1 MIGILALLAL
11 SFVQFTAS
19 VITPVGSDAE
29 VSKFPVPPFAES
41 PAGKW
46 ITGLGQ
52 TWDLLHSQSLL
63 ACSRIRSISLNWP
76 PLRQLLTAMLPQWH
90 GIAFPAKQAGSLI
103 QPSGTSTKGQA
114 LIPERGLFELVR
126 SLDPSLINAG
136 RGAHPTGAEWIH
148 GFFQESY
155 LNTNQQVLAVS
166 TPSFS
171 FNLSANVN
179 EQAVKQATARFLD
192 PLQGLVVLTGHSL
205 GAAVSVLDSLQLR
218 INLDPNIAIQT
229 VGYGQPRVGND
240 AFALY
245 YDQLLYIALIAYVM
259 QLGNNTLHYTNW
271 RDPVPRLP
279 EQILGFV
286 QTQNEFFNQTTYE
299 CLRCPDCSI
308 CDANKKPDEP
318 GCDPFTCNPNQGQV
332 NYCPVD
338 PGNGPP
344 PFENYKCAAQFR
356 GSRRSALM
364 LDGRCYACWHYGPY
378 WGTIMDVC

>member
-46 ITGLGQ
+46 ITGLGPNLGPTPFQ
-52 TWDLLHSQSLL
+52 VSAGVLQNT
-63 ACSRIRSISLNWP
+63 LN
-76 PLRQLLTAMLPQWH
+76 LPQLATVAAAAYCNASTVAWNCL
-90 GIAFPAKQAGSLI
+90 PCQASGLLNPTFWYQYQGTGTYPGVYVATFSNAPNVVFVFREGS
-103 QPSGTSTKGQA
+103 SSWS
-114 LIPERGLFELVR
+114 ELWDDLVYSIFTQ

-155 LNTNQQVLAVS
+155 LNTNQQVLA
-166 TPSFS
+166 
-171 FNLSANVN
+171 
-179 EQAVKQATARFLD
+179 AVKQATARFLD

-245 YDQLLYIALIAYVM
+245 YDQL
-259 QLGNNTLHYTNW
+259 LGNNTLHYTNW

-344 PFENYKCAAQFR
+344 PFENYKCAAQF
-356 GSRRSALM
+356 GAA
-364 LDGRCYACWHYGPY
+364 DDP
-378 WGTIMDVC
+378 